1 MDININN
8 LKNIFYINLK
18 ERVDR
23 KESVEIE
30 LDKFGWKYNRF
41 EAVKT
46 KSGRVG
52 CSMSHLKLLKMAK
65 EKKLPYIV
73 IVEDDIQFK
82 DVELFKK
89 LFDNFMNSKLEYDV
103 FLLAGNLR
111 MPAVKVSP
119 NIIKVYKSFTTTG
132 YIVKEHYYDKMINNI
147 EESINKLLKNEK
159 NGYNA
164 IDTYLMKLQCVD
176 KWYISY
182 PRTVTQKPDY
192 SDIENKQVNYDKVML
207 DI

>member
-1 MDININN
+1 MDVNN
-8 LKNIFYINLK
+8 LENIFYINLK
-18 ERVDR
+18 EREDR
-23 KESVEIE
+23 KSHVESE
-30 LDKFGWKYNRF
+30 LNKLGWKYTRF
-41 EAVKT
+41 DAVKT

-65 EKKLPYIV
+65 NKKLPYIV
-73 IVEDDIQFK
+73 IIEDDIQFK
-82 DVELFKK
+82 DIELFKK
-89 LFDNFMNSKLEYDV
+89 LFNNFMNSKLEYDV

-111 MPAVKVSP
+111 HPA
-119 NIIKVYKSFTTTG
+119 IKITESIVRVYKSFTTTG
-132 YIVKEHYYDKMINNI
+132 YIVKSHYYDKMIKNI
-147 EESINKLLKNEK
+147 EESINKLLLNEN

-164 IDTYLMKLQCVD
+164 IDTYLMKLQLID

-182 PRTVTQKPDY
+182 PRTVTQKPDW

>member
-1 MDININN
+1 MDVNN
-8 LKNIFYINLK
+8 LENIFYINLK
-18 ERVDR
+18 DRDDR
-23 KESVEIE
+23 KTHVESE
-30 LDKFGWKYNRF
+30 LNKLGWKYTRF
-41 EAVKT
+41 DAIKT

-65 EKKLPYIV
+65 NEKLPYIV
-73 IVEDDIQFK
+73 IIEDDIQFK
-82 DVELFKK
+82 DIELFKK
-89 LFDNFMNSKLEYDV
+89 LFNNFMNSKLEYDV

-111 MPAVKVSP
+111 HPA
-119 NIIKVYKSFTTTG
+119 IKITESIVRVYKSFTTTG
-132 YIVKEHYYDKMINNI
+132 YIVKSHYYDKMIKNI
-147 EESINKLLKNEK
+147 EESINKLLLNEN

-164 IDTYLMKLQCVD
+164 IDTYLMKLQLID

-182 PRTVTQKPDY
+182 PRTVTQKPDW

>member
-1 MDININN
+1 MNINN

-30 LDKFGWKYNRF
+30 LDKFGWEYTRF

-82 DVELFKK
+82 YVELFKK
-89 LFDNFMNSKLEYDV
+89 LFDNFMNSNLEYDV

-111 MPAVKVSP
+111 RPAVKVSP
-119 NIIKVYKSFTTTG
+119 NIVKVYKSFTTTG

-147 EESINKLLKNEK
+147 NEGINKLLKNEN

-164 IDTYLMKLQCVD
+164 IDTYLMKLQSLD

-192 SDIENKQVNYDKVML
+192 SDIENKQVNYDKLML

>member
-1 MDININN
+1 MNINN

-30 LDKFGWKYNRF
+30 LDKFGWEYTRF

-82 DVELFKK
+82 YVELFKK
-89 LFDNFMNSKLEYDV
+89 LFDNFMNSNLEYDV

-111 MPAVKVSP
+111 RPAVKVSP
-119 NIIKVYKSFTTTG
+119 NIVKVYKSFTTTG

-147 EESINKLLKNEK
+147 NEGINKLLKNEN

-164 IDTYLMKLQCVD
+164 IDTYLMKLQSLD

-182 PRTVTQKPDY
+182 PRTVTQRPDY

>member
-1 MDININN
+1 MDINS

-18 ERVDR
+18 ERIDR

-30 LDKFGWKYNRF
+30 LDKFGWKYTRF

-147 EESINKLLKNEK
+147 EEGINKLLKNYN
-159 NGYNA
+159 NGFNA
-164 IDTYLMKLQCVD
+164 IDTYLMKLQLVD

-192 SDIENKQVNYDKVML
+192 SDIENKKVNYDKVML

>member
-147 EESINKLLKNEK
+147 EEGINKLLKNEK

-164 IDTYLMKLQCVD
+164 IDTYLMKLQYVD

>member
-1 MDININN
+1 MNVNN
-8 LKNIFYINLK
+8 LEHIFYINLK

-23 KESVEIE
+23 KESVELE
-30 LDKFGWKYNRF
+30 LDKVGWEYTRFG
-41 EAVKT
+41 AVKT

-65 EKKLPYIV
+65 DKKMPYIV

-89 LFDNFMNSKLEYDV
+89 LFDNFMNSKIEYDV
-103 FLLAGNLR
+103 FLLSGNLR
-111 MPAVKVSP
+111 PPA
-119 NIIKVYKSFTTTG
+119 IKITESIVRVYKSFTTTG
-132 YIVKEHYYDKMINNI
+132 YIVKSHYYDKMIKNI
-147 EESINKLLKNEK
+147 QESINKLLLNE
-159 NGYNA
+159 NDGYNA
-164 IDTYLMKLQCVD
+164 IDTYLMKLQRID

-182 PRTVTQKPDY
+182 PRTVTQRPDY

>member
-1 MDININN
+1 MDINN

-18 ERVDR
+18 ERLDR
-23 KESVEIE
+23 KKSVELE
-30 LDKFGWKYNRF
+30 LDKLGWKYTRF

-65 EKKLPYIV
+65 EKKMPYIV

-89 LFDNFMNSKLEYDV
+89 LFDNFMNSKIEYDV

-111 MPAVKVSP
+111 MPAVKVTP

-147 EESINKLLKNEK
+147 EEGINKLLKNYK
-159 NGYNA
+159 NGFNA
-164 IDTYLMKLQCVD
+164 IDTYLMKLQLVD

-192 SDIENKQVNYDKVML
+192 SDIENKKVNYDKVML